1 MKCQYEKDTIQ
12 CSNMAEQ
19 NQKYCKEH
27 LATKKAEIAQTTIL
41 GMAMGALFANPIGI
55 VLGGVL
61 GGVLG
66 NELHKH
72 KKDEL
77 ENKQ

>member
-1 MKCQYEKDTIQ
+1 MQCKYEKNTIQ

-27 LATKKAEIAQTTIL
+27 LATKKAEIAQTAIL

-55 VLGGVL
+55 VLGGL
-61 GGVLG
+61 FGGVIG
-66 NELHKH
+66 NALHKH